1 MNLEQTVKLLEETNS
16 LFLQKKLEPAMLK
29 AKQALSISSEENDA
43 EGIVGANIL
52 IGKIYNSQGRYK
64 GNTEDYSK
72 AIAHLQKAGQQLN
85 GNIANHISY
94 NLSLGDVYR
103 NTKELELSEVHFS
116 EAFDISHTN
125 NNIKGIIQSIICQ
138 GELFILRN
146 QFEDAMAMANECE
159 QYLKLVDEPLLKAD
173 VYNLLCKIHVKR
185 QEYNKTLEYSK
196 EALAISRAHKDAEKE
211 LTALNNLAIY
221 YGFKLD
227 YRSAIELL
235 FDSIEKSEE
244 IGFDRQTAQNLVN
257 VGTIYA
263 QLFNYKDA
271 IIKYETVLQQY
282 SDVLEDTNKAIVY
295 NNIGTIYLIQKNN
308 VAAEKYFQKS
318 LALAE
323 QIGYQEMIALSLSH
337 LSRAR
342 FEEEDFKTAEEY
354 ANRADGLNKTLGMV
368 NSKSINLVN
377 FGNIS
382 YHKGDLDNAIE
393 YLKECIEVSKVLKDE
408 RSEID
413 AYQLLSDLY
422 EGNENFQQAFKYQKL
437 YAQQQTGFL
446 LKQRNSKILDQEIRF
461 ATKEKQQQIDTL
473 QKENQLQSLLLK
485 QQEELQQT
493 NIQLTQANNELRQFA
508 YVTSHD
514 LKEPLRMI
522 KSYTQLIERKLKDQ
536 ADEDT
541 KEFFGFV
548 TDGATRMDQLLDDLL
563 KYALI
568 GRDEQK
574 LKSVALQHTI
584 DICQSNLR
592 LLIEDTQT
600 TLEYN
605 NLPTIQGI
613 PALLSQLF
621 QNLISNA
628 IKFRKAEVL
637 PHIVIFSEETET
649 DYIVKIKDN
658 GIGINP
664 DYKNQIFVIFRRLH
678 GREAYEGTGIGLA
691 ICHKIMQRLGGTI
704 QVESELGEG
713 ATFSLNFPKPML
725 LI

>member
-1 MNLEQTVKLLEETNS
+1 MNLEQTIKLLEETNS
-16 LFLQKKLEPAMLK
+16 LFLQKKLEPAMQK
-29 AKQALSISSEENDA
+29 AKQALSISTEEKDI
-43 EGIVGANIL
+43 EGNVAANIL

-64 GNTEDYSK
+64 GNTEHYK
-72 AIAHLQKAGQQLN
+72 QAIAHLQKAGQQLN

-103 NTKELELSEVHFS
+103 NTKELELSENHFS

-138 GELFILRN
+138 GELFILQNR
-146 QFEDAMAMANECE
+146 FEEARAMANECKE
-159 QYLKLVDEPLLKAD
+159 YLKLVDAPLLKAD

-185 QEYNKTLEYSK
+185 QEYNKTLKYST
-196 EALAISRAHKDAEKE
+196 EALAISREHQDAEKE

-235 FDSIEKSEE
+235 FDSIEKSEA

-257 VGTIYA
+257 IGTIYA

-282 SDVLEDTNKAIVY
+282 GNVLEETNKTILY
-295 NNIGTIYLIQKNN
+295 NNIGTIYLIKKNN
-308 VAAEKYFQKS
+308 ADAEKYFQKS
-318 LALAE
+318 LVLAE

-337 LSRAR
+337 LSRSR
-342 FEEEDFKTAEEY
+342 FEEGDFAISEEY
-354 ANRADGLNKTLGMV
+354 ANRANELNKTLGMV

-382 YHKGDLDNAIE
+382 YHKGDLDKAIG
-393 YLKECIEVSKVLKDE
+393 YLKEGIEVSKVLKDE

-413 AYQLLSDLY
+413 AYQLLSDFY
-422 EGNENFQQAFKYQKL
+422 EDNGNFQQAYKYQKL
-437 YAQQQTGFL
+437 YAEQQTGFL
-446 LKQRNSKILDQEIRF
+446 LKQRNSQILDQEIRF

-473 QKENQLQSLLLK
+473 QKENHLQSLLLK
-485 QQEELQQT
+485 QQEELQQK

-522 KSYTQLIERKLKDQ
+522 KAYTQLIERKLKEQ

-574 LKSVALQHTI
+574 LKPVALQNTI
-584 DICQSNLR
+584 DICKSNLR

-600 TLEYN
+600 ILEYN
-605 NLPTIQGI
+605 NLPTVQGI

-628 IKFRKAEVL
+628 IKFRKADV
-637 PHIVIFSEETET
+637 PSHITIFSEETENE
-649 DYIVKIKDN
+649 YIINIKDN
-658 GIGINP
+658 GIGIDS
-664 DYKNQIFVIFRRLH
+664 DYKNQIFIIFRRLH

-691 ICHKIMQRLGGTI
+691 ICHKIMQGFGGDI
-704 QVESELGEG
+704 RVESELGEG
-713 ATFSLNFPKPML
+713 ATFILNFPKPAL
-725 LI
+725 T